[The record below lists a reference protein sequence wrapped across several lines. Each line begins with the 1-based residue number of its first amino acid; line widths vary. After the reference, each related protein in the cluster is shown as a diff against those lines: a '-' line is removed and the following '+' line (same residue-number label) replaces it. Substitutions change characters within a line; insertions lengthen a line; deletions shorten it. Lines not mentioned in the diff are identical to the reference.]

1 MIIHYRE
8 DAALEAEQLAEL
20 FRNSGI
26 RRPTEDL
33 GRLRLMIDN
42 SNLIVT
48 AWHEGRLVGIA
59 RALTDFSWCCYLSDL
74 AVDLDYQRR
83 GIGRELV
90 RLVGART
97 GEMCSLILNSAP
109 GAMEYYPKIGLE
121 AIENGWMIKRAR

>member
-8 DAALEAEQLAEL
+8 DASLEAEQLAEL

-90 RLVGART
+90 RLVRART
-97 GEMCSLILNSAP
+97 GETCSLILNSAP

>member
-1 MIIHYRE
+1 M
-8 DAALEAEQLAEL
+8 
-20 FRNSGI
+20 
-26 RRPTEDL
+26 
-33 GRLRLMIDN
+33 
-42 SNLIVT
+42 
-48 AWHEGRLVGIA
+48 VGIA

-90 RLVGART
+90 RLVRART
-97 GEMCSLILNSAP
+97 GEACSLILNSAP